1 MSKNNSIT
9 IVNKGRYAPLSNYFD
24 SYDSNRPFVSVA
36 HIHYYNMATGDKV
49 RQDNVLRSKTIGNI
63 FEALGHEILSRTST
77 PILYNKHYDIN
88 KTYGYLW
95 LAISLKLIKNQ
106 NALRLLLETGD
117 KQLLMMSG
125 TDNILGIGK
134 GRRGLNMTGN
144 ILMILRSELLKSKII
159 RSRPDVSMQ
168 EKEQAQEKESS
179 FDIETEYSYCIT
191 PISFEDTRPPREEQS
206 DNNLA
211 L

>member
-1 MSKNNSIT
+1 MSNTNALT
-9 IVNKGRYAPLSNYFD
+9 IVNKGRYAPLSNYFY
-24 SYDSNRPFVSVA
+24 SFDSNSPFISVA
-36 HIHYYNMATGDKV
+36 HIHYYNMATGDKA
-49 RQDNVLRSKTIGNI
+49 RQDNIRKSKTIGNI

-77 PILYNKHYDIN
+77 QILYNKYYDIN

-95 LAISLKLIKNQ
+95 LAISVKLIKNQ

-125 TDNILGIGK
+125 TDNILGVGK

-159 RSRPDVSMQ
+159 RPGPGFSLQ
-168 EKEQAQEKESS
+168 EQKQNQEPP
-179 FDIETEYSYCIT
+179 FDIEAEYTYCIT